1 MGEALIFRMTK
12 PTLRAWT
19 GVVLAGALA
28 LSAGVLPISAQTQ
41 SAAQAGQAQVQ
52 TPPKRKAPEP
62 QQDFT
67 IPIAILALL
76 EALVIGYLIYRIKIL
91 QQVLEAERAKSIQSK
106 QQLESQAL
114 FDALTQ
120 LPNRRLFRDR
130 LFQTMKLA
138 SRSEAKFGI
147 MMADLDKFKP
157 INDTLGHEAGDILLK
172 EVSKRLQG
180 ALRDSDTVARM
191 GGDEFAFICPSMQ
204 DKASASVVCMRIL
217 NIMKEPVS
225 ILGNDYT
232 VGISLGI
239 AVFPDH
245 AADAE
250 VLVRRAD
257 AALYRAKEKRN
268 TFVIFDPKLD
278 LGK

>member
-1 MGEALIFRMTK
+1 
-12 PTLRAWT
+12 
-19 GVVLAGALA
+19 
-28 LSAGVLPISAQTQ
+28 
-41 SAAQAGQAQVQ
+41 
-52 TPPKRKAPEP
+52 
-62 QQDFT
+62 
-67 IPIAILALL
+67 
-76 EALVIGYLIYRIKIL
+76 
-91 QQVLEAERAKSIQSK
+91 
-106 QQLESQAL
+106 
-114 FDALTQ
+114 
-120 LPNRRLFRDR
+120 
-130 LFQTMKLA
+130 
-138 SRSEAKFGI
+138 
-147 MMADLDKFKP
+147 
-157 INDTLGHEAGDILLK
+157 
-172 EVSKRLQG
+172 
-180 ALRDSDTVARM
+180 M